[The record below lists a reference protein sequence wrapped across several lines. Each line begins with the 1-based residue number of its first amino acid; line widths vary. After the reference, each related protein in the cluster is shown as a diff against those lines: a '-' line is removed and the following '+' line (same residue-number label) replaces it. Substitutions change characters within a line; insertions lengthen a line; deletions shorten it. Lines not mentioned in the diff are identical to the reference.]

1 MSSETWY
8 ILAVIGVSAAV
19 TVLLRAFP
27 FLLFSSGRKCPAV
40 IDYIGKV
47 LAPAAIAMLV
57 VYCLFS
63 VYSKK
68 SFADGGFAIPEAAAS
83 LTVIALHLWKKN
95 PLLSI
100 IIGTAV
106 YMFLR
111 QKFFC

>member
-1 MSSETWY
+1 
-8 ILAVIGVSAAV
+8 
-19 TVLLRAFP
+19 
-27 FLLFSSGRKCPAV
+27 
-40 IDYIGKV
+40 
-47 LAPAAIAMLV
+47 MLV